1 VGEPH
6 RERAL
11 LPMSQVRL
19 RPEALKTVDKSPS
32 VVGLLAKCALL
43 CATLLLLSHLQFTSA
58 LVHAWLSSLP
68 LALAGIAYTV
78 LQIRLRPSR
87 RTLVRRL
94 LLAGTFILWAID
106 QLLPSGRLAMVIGD
120 VVVAA
125 FVLDLSWITQEQ
137 EAGGRADSG
146 SSADG

>member
-1 VGEPH
+1 
-6 RERAL
+6 
-11 LPMSQVRL
+11 M
-19 RPEALKTVDKSPS
+19 DKSPS
-32 VVGLLAKCALL
+32 VVGFLTKSALL

-58 LVHAWLSSLP
+58 RVHAWLSSLP
-68 LALAGIAYTV
+68 LALAGVAYTV

-120 VVVAA
+120 VVVSA
-125 FVLDLSWITQEQ
+125 FVLDLLWITQEQ
-137 EAGGRADSG
+137 EEGDRADRG
-146 SSADG
+146 NSADG